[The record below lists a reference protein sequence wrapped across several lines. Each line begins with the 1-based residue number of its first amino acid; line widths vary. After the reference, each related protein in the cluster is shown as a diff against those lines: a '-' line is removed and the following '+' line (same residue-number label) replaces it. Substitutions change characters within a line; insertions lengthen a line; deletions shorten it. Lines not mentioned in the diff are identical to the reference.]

1 MTLEDG
7 DYELVDGAAWFAVRG
22 FAVRIFSTDNGI
34 DVRIYKNGAEDEG
47 AIAATFAADSELE
60 NEDE

>member
-1 MTLEDG
+1 MKIEDG

-22 FAVRIFSTDNGI
+22 FAVRIFSTDNGV

-47 AIAATFAADSELE
+47 AIAAT
-60 NEDE
+60 

>member
-7 DYELVDGAAWFAVRG
+7 DYELVGGAVWLAVRG

-60 NEDE
+60 GL

>member
-1 MTLEDG
+1 MKLKDG
-7 DYELVDGAAWFAVRG
+7 DYELVDGAVWLAVRG

-60 NEDE
+60 GI

>member
-1 MTLEDG
+1 MKLKDG
-7 DYELVDGAAWFAVRG
+7 DYELVDGAAWLAVRG
-22 FAVRIFSTDNGI
+22 FAVRIFSGNNGI

-60 NEDE
+60 GL

>member
-1 MTLEDG
+1 MKLEDG
-7 DYELVDGAAWFAVRG
+7 DYELVDDGVWLAVRG
-22 FAVRIFSTDNGI
+22 FSVRIFSGNNGI

-60 NEDE
+60 GI

>member
-7 DYELVDGAAWFAVRG
+7 DYELVDGAAWLAVRG
-22 FAVRIFSTDNGI
+22 FSVRIFSTDNGV

-47 AIAATFAADSELE
+47 AIAGTFAADSELE
-60 NEDE
+60 GI

>member
-1 MTLEDG
+1 MKLKDG
-7 DYELVDGAAWFAVRG
+7 DYELVDGAVWLAVRG

-47 AIAATFAADSELE
+47 AIAATFAADSGLE
-60 NEDE
+60 GI

>member
-1 MTLEDG
+1 
-7 DYELVDGAAWFAVRG
+7 
-22 FAVRIFSTDNGI
+22 VRIFSTDNGI

-60 NEDE
+60 GL